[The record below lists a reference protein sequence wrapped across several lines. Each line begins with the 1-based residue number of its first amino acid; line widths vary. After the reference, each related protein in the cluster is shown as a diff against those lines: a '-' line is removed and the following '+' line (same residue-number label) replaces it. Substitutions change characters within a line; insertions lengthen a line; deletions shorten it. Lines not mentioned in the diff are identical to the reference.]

1 MIVIITNIAAIFI
14 IMGVGFAANRT
25 GLLPEKANDYLSP
38 LLIQITS
45 PCMIFSNIA
54 SADTGEGMFKEVMTM
69 VGGAAVFFAMSSIVG
84 LILCIK
90 VLKLADDE
98 NCGVYVMLFATINN
112 GFMGL
117 PITLEIFGEEAL
129 FFMVFS
135 QMTLLVFIFGP
146 GIAII
151 NYGAKNEKGKLERI
165 KDMFGP
171 NTIAAI
177 LGILVM
183 VTGLHIPEIIMKP
196 VDMIGGITTVLA
208 MLVIGIQLGN
218 SNFREITGNRNLVI
232 ESTVKMIL
240 VPVLMFLIVN
250 WLPIPNIIK
259 LVLVFSAAFP
269 SAVTVSPVAVT
280 EGKNGTLA
288 AEGVALTTLIS
299 VITIPIAA
307 MIVSTIYM

>member
-1 MIVIITNIAAIFI
+1 MGVIVTNIAAIFI
-14 IMGVGFAANRT
+14 IMGVGFFANKT

-38 LLIQITS
+38 LLIKITS
-45 PCMIFSNIA
+45 PCMIFSNIV
-54 SADTGEGMFKEVMTM
+54 SMDTGEGMLKEVLTM
-69 VGGAAVFFAMSSIVG
+69 VAGAAVFFAMASVIG
-84 LILCIK
+84 CILCVKI
-90 VLKLADDE
+90 LKLKEDK
-98 NCGVYVMLFATINN
+98 NCGVYILLFATINN

-117 PITLEIFGEEAL
+117 PITKAIFGDEAL

-135 QMTLLVFIFGP
+135 QMTLLIFVFGP

-151 NYGAKNEKGKLERI
+151 NSGEKKEKSRMDRI

-183 VTGLHIPEIIMKP
+183 IMGVELPEIIIKP
-196 VDMIGGITTVLA
+196 VDMIGDITTVLA

-218 SNFREITGNRNLVI
+218 SNFREIKENKALMI
-232 ESTVKMIL
+232 ESSVKMIL
-240 VPVLMFLIVN
+240 LPTAMFLIVN
-250 WLPIPNIIK
+250 WLPISNVIK

-280 EGKNGTLA
+280 EGKDGTLA

-299 VITIPIAA
+299 VLTIPVTA
-307 MIVSTIYM
+307 MILSLIYQ